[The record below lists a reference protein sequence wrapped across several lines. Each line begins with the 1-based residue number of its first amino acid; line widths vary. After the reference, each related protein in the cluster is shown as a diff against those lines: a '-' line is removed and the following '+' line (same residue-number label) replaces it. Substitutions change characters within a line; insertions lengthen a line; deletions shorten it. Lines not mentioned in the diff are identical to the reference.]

1 MRLTR
6 ARAIDFRR
14 PVNKGDYKM
23 TTYEEITL
31 KAIELLSEAGS
42 YESAWLNAARV
53 CNKSVS
59 VQKKGCPRNAFLG
72 LAESGL
78 IKNIPAKLNYQPKS
92 QNAKYAIKAVKLLKQ
107 EPCLAGNKKMLWK
120 AVAGESKAHNGQIDV
135 VLALWNKGLII

>member
-1 MRLTR
+1 
-6 ARAIDFRR
+6 
-14 PVNKGDYKM
+14 M

-31 KAIELLSEAGS
+31 KAVELLPEAES
-42 YESAWLNAARV
+42 YEAAWLNAAKF

-59 VQKKGCPRNAFLG
+59 VQKKGCPKNAFLG

-78 IKNIPAKLNYQPKS
+78 IKNISAKFNYQPESK
-92 QNAKYAIKAVKLLKQ
+92 NAEYAIKAVKLLKQ

-120 AVAGESKAHNGQIDV
+120 AVVAGESKAHNGQIDV